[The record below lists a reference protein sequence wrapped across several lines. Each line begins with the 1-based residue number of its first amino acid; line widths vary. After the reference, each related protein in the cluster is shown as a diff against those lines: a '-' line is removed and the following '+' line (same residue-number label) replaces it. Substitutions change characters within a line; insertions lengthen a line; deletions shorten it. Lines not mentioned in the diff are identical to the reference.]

1 MTAGGAPGQEFGP
14 FPQNIPRLKRR
25 TTTHQSVTIKADP
38 DFIWSRKNRLVKGT
52 YEVSASLVQTSA
64 DAVQAVSI
72 TYQWLF
78 SDADPAG
85 VGLAMT
91 GSTANLTDITPIQK
105 AVKIISW
112 VGDGNTQLQAPL
124 EADDDLVSVRF
135 AGVVFIPAPTDVR
148 LGWAPTN
155 PFPVNLLLSGLI
167 RFALI
172 R

>member
-1 MTAGGAPGQEFGP
+1 MTAGGAQGLEYGP

-25 TTTHQSVTIKADP
+25 TTTHQSVVIAADP
-38 DFIWSRKNRLVKGT
+38 DLIWTRNNRLVEGT

-64 DAVQAVSI
+64 VAVNAVSI
-72 TYQWLF
+72 DYQWLF
-78 SDADPAG
+78 SDANPAD

-91 GSTANLTDITPIQK
+91 GSTANLTDVTPIQK
-105 AVKIISW
+105 AVKIIDW
-112 VGDGNTQLQAPL
+112 VGDGNTQLQTPL
-124 EADDDLVSVRF
+124 EANDDLISVRF
-135 AGVVFIPAPTDVR
+135 AGVIFIPAPTDVR

-155 PFPVNLLLSGLI
+155 AFPVDLLLSGLV